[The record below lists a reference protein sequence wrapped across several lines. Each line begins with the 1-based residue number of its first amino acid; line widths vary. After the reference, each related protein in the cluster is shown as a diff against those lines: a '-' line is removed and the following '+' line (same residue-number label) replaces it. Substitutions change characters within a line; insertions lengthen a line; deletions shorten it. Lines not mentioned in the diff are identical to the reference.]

1 MSKLIILI
9 PSYNEI
15 KSLKKLLISLKNK
28 YKILVVD
35 DGSIDGTENFL
46 KKNKINHIVNK
57 KNQGYTF
64 SLIRGI
70 NFIRKKKQIDYILTL
85 DADGEHKLNYIKNI
99 IDKIKTKKLDLVI
112 GNRDSKNRISEIL
125 ISNYVNI
132 KYGVEDPFSGFKIY
146 KSQHLY
152 KYINKI
158 HHKKFMIDLLA
169 MYLKNSLKVGNIQ
182 IKTKK
187 IKNRQ
192 SKIGSGIINDVK
204 MFSLIKY
211 FI

>member
-1 MSKLIILI
+1 MPRIIILI

-15 KSLKKLLISLKNK
+15 KSLKKIITSLKNK
-28 YKILVVD
+28 YKILVVN
-35 DGSIDGTENFL
+35 DGSLDGTEKYL
-46 KKNKINHIVNK
+46 KKNKINHITNK
-57 KNQGYTF
+57 KNQGYTL

-70 NFIRKKKQIDYILTL
+70 NFIKKKKIDYILTL
-85 DADGEHKLNYIKNI
+85 DADGEHKLNYIKKI
-99 IDKIKTKKLDLVI
+99 IDRIKLKNLDLVI
-112 GNRDSKNRISEIL
+112 GNRDNKNRISEIL
-125 ISNYVNI
+125 ISNYVKI

-169 MYLKNSLKVGNIQ
+169 IYLKKNLKVGNIK

-187 IKNRQ
+187 IKDRE
-192 SKIGSGIINDVK
+192 SRIGNGIINDIK
-204 MFSLIKY
+204 MMSLIKY